1 MNKKTLPLF
10 LIGLSMLSFGACST
24 VGDVLYGQKEVDA
37 SGPAPEWV
45 QAPEKARRLALESAQ
60 HIFIG
65 HADGSSMIGL
75 KDKACG
81 SAVQQAQE
89 SGVVLKDPAGDV
101 YWSRTRGVFGDR
113 FNYECK
119 IVGK

>member
-1 MNKKTLPLF
+1 LNKKTLPLF

-45 QAPEKARRLALESAQ
+45 QAPEKARRLALSSAQ

-65 HADGSSMIGL
+65 HADGSSMTGL

-89 SGVVLKDPAGDV
+89 SGFDVKSPQAEV
-101 YWSRTRGVFGDR
+101 YWSRTRGEIGDR
-113 FNYECK
+113 FNYDCK
-119 IVGK
+119 ILAK